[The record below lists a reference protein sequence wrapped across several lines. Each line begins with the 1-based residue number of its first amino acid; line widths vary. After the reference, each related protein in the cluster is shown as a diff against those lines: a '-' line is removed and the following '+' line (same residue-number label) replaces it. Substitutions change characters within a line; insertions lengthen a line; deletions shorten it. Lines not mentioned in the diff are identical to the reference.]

1 MPDEDSR
8 EFLLRDNCRKDGMI
22 ESEEMFFFSF
32 FQSNF
37 GPLFSFRLENTFRS
51 ETGSRVFLCMFYYY
65 YYSRN
70 FLEINLI
77 IIYFY
82 SI

>member
-32 FQSNF
+32 F
-37 GPLFSFRLENTFRS
+37 LSFNQISDRYSPFAWRILLEVRQDL
-51 ETGSRVFLCMFYYY
+51 VYFYVH
-65 YYSRN
+65 
-70 FLEINLI
+70 FI
-77 IIYFY
+77 IIIIILETF
-82 SI
+82 